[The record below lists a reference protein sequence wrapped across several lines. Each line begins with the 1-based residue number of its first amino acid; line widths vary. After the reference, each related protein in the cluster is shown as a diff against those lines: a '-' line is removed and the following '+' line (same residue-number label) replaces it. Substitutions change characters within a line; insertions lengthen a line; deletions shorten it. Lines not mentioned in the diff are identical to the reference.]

1 MRVAIV
7 GGKLQGVEAAYL
19 AQKAGWEVYLI
30 DKSEH
35 VPAQGLCDYFYCL
48 DVSQKNSKIKNIFSR
63 ADLILPVLENKE
75 ALESLFYLAQTLNKP
90 LAFDS
95 KAYEISSSKVESNRV
110 FLKTGIPIPKL
121 WPECGLPLV
130 VKPSGSSGSEGV
142 LKIRNEQELKE
153 IKENPDLY
161 KDWVIQEFV
170 EGPSY
175 SIEVIGHQGR
185 YQTYQVTEL
194 EMDEK
199 YDCKRVLAPA
209 VLSSQLVQE
218 FERIGKTI
226 AGHLQLSSI
235 MDVEVILHDGLLKV
249 LEIDARLPSQT
260 PTVVYKSSGVN
271 MVEILGENFM
281 YGKTILSKGPQ
292 DNRGVIYEHITV
304 SPDAVKVCGEHI
316 MSEAGPLSLIPE
328 FFGADEAITNFAPGK
343 KEWVATLI
351 ISGKTRQEAWEKRCG
366 IIDWI
371 MKEMQINQYID
382 LLPQS

>member
-19 AQKAGWEVYLI
+19 AKKAGWEVYLI

-63 ADLILPVLENKE
+63 ADFILPALENKE
-75 ALESLFYLAQTLNKP
+75 ALKSLSYLAQNLNKP
-90 LAFDS
+90 LAFDRQ
-95 KAYEISSSKVESNRV
+95 AYEISSSKIESNRV
-110 FLKTGIPIPKL
+110 FLETGIPIPKL
-121 WPECGLPLV
+121 WPDCSLPLV

-142 LKIRNEQELKE
+142 FKIRNKQELRE

-175 SIEVIGHQGR
+175 SIEVIGHHGQ

-209 VLSSQLVQE
+209 VLSSELVQE

-226 AGHLQLSSI
+226 AGHLKLSGI
-235 MDVEVILHDGLLKV
+235 MDVEVILHNRVIKV

-260 PTVVYKSSGVN
+260 PTVVYKSSGIN
-271 MVEILGENFM
+271 MVEILGESFM
-281 YGKTILSKGPQ
+281 CGKTKLSRDPQ
-292 DNRGVIYEHITV
+292 DNRGVLYEHIFVTPYV
-304 SPDAVKVCGEHI
+304 IKVCGEHI
-316 MSEAGPLSLIPE
+316 MSEAGPLSLIPG
-328 FFGADEAITNFAPGK
+328 FFGADEAIT
-343 KEWVATLI
+343 
-351 ISGKTRQEAWEKRCG
+351 
-366 IIDWI
+366 
-371 MKEMQINQYID
+371 
-382 LLPQS
+382 